1 MFETNPVQ
9 ISLIKK
15 CYDYDR
21 FSDAG
26 YQWRKVF
33 VVDDFYKNPDEVRD
47 YALSCQRTNDKEHCG
62 GLIGTRVVEDRPD
75 MIENLKPVFQ
85 ELCQHPEWTN
95 LQFSEGMFDY
105 RWDNQKFWV
114 NHTTNEDINERF
126 TKTVHCFTHHKDD
139 NSSWA
144 ALVYLNKDEEC
155 EGGTDFYKY
164 LTDHAYGDYNIRKD
178 IQFTCPMKYNRM
190 VMYEAECTHG
200 ADINRKMF
208 KEYPRLAQVFFM

>member
-1 MFETNPVQ
+1 MFEVNPVT
-9 ISLIKK
+9 ITEIKR

-21 FSDAG
+21 YNDSG
-26 YQWRKVF
+26 YKWRKVF

-47 YALSCQRTNDKEHCG
+47 YALSCDRKSDKEHCG

-75 MIENLKPVFQ
+75 MVENLKPIFK

-105 RWDNQKFWV
+105 RWDSQKFWV

-126 TKTVHCFTHHKDD
+126 NKTVYCFTHHKDAD
-139 NSSWA
+139 SSWA
-144 ALVYLNKDEEC
+144 ALVYLNKDDEC

-164 LTDHAYGDYNIRKD
+164 MEDHAYGDYNIRND
-178 IQFTCPMKYNRM
+178 ITFTCPMKYNRM

-208 KEYPRLAQVFFM
+208 KEHPRLAQVFFM